1 MKKTW
6 LKRLIAVSLAFIAAG
21 TGTETMLYAQGN
33 SVNSGGAFQV
43 QEIIPEKKTEKTDRP
58 EAAEIKGAVQT
69 KSSEKTTE
77 KIRERDNL
85 TKRITRSK
93 KLAKNG
99 QTFLDVSKGDIRIT
113 KDGAI
118 GGGL

>member
-6 LKRLIAVSLAFIAAG
+6 LKRLTAVSLAFIAAG

-77 KIRERDNL
+77 KIRE
-85 TKRITRSK
+85 
-93 KLAKNG
+93 G
-99 QTFLDVSKGDIRIT
+99 
-113 KDGAI
+113 
-118 GGGL
+118 